1 MKKLLYLLLFIPLL
15 FACSD
20 DEEIIS
26 EPNYSIEG
34 KWLIEGTVPAGNTM
48 YLYEDGVR
56 YTYYC
61 VEGDCNALYNSYE
74 ANDGNHIPTTN
85 PYTFENNVLTV
96 DLHFGNELVTPV
108 VFECDGGEA
117 YFETPEY
124 SLFRLNSECN

>member
-1 MKKLLYLLLFIPLL
+1 MKKLILLLFIPLV
-15 FACSD
+15 FSCSD

-61 VEGDCNALYNSYE
+61 VEGDCTALYNSYE
-74 ANDGNHIPTTN
+74 ANDGNHLPSIPDFSAFFFN
-85 PYTFENNVLTV
+85 PAVAFSVIYCL
-96 DLHFGNELVTPV
+96 
-108 VFECDGGEA
+108 
-117 YFETPEY
+117 
-124 SLFRLNSECN
+124 RLCICFPILS